1 MVNKYHTIYGDYFMI
16 SNILGIVTGFANGF
30 FGAGGGTILVP
41 GMERFLKVEEHKA
54 HATAIA
60 VILPLSVISAV
71 IYAFK
76 INIPWSTLIYVSI
89 GGVIGGYTGARI
101 LSKFSGKWL
110 HIIFGGFM
118 IIAAAKMV
126 M

>member
-1 MVNKYHTIYGDYFMI
+1 MNKSG
-16 SNILGIVTGFANGF
+16 ILGIVTGFANGF

-41 GMERFLKVEEHKA
+41 GMERILKTEEHKA

-60 VILPLSVISAV
+60 VILPLSVISAL
-71 IYAFK
+71 IYVFK
-76 INIPWSTLIYVSI
+76 VNIPWQALLYVCI
-89 GGVIGGYTGARI
+89 GGIPGGYTGAKI

-118 IIAAAKMV
+118 LIAAAKMV
-126 M
+126 IK

>member
-1 MVNKYHTIYGDYFMI
+1 MPCKSHTIYGDYFMK

-41 GMERFLKVEEHKA
+41 GMERFLKVEVHKA

-89 GGVIGGYTGARI
+89 GGIVGGYAGARI
-101 LSKFSGKWL
+101 LSKFSSKWL

>member
-1 MVNKYHTIYGDYFMI
+1 MVNKYHTIYGDYFMK

-41 GMERFLKVEEHKA
+41 GMERFLKVEVHKA

-89 GGVIGGYTGARI
+89 GGIAGGYAGARI

>member
-1 MVNKYHTIYGDYFMI
+1 MFK

-41 GMERFLKVEEHKA
+41 GMERLLNVEEHKA

-71 IYAFK
+71 IYVYK
-76 INIPWSTLIYVSI
+76 INIPWSNVLWVSL
-89 GGVIGGYTGARI
+89 GGITGGYTGARI

-110 HIIFGGFM
+110 HIIFGSFM
-118 IIAAAKMV
+118 LIAAAKMV
-126 M
+126 I

>member
-1 MVNKYHTIYGDYFMI
+1 MKTK
-16 SNILGIVTGFANGF
+16 ILGFVTGLANGF

-41 GMERFLKVEEHKA
+41 GMERFLNIEEHKA

-60 VILPLSVISAV
+60 VILPLSIISAI
-71 IYAFK
+71 IYMFK
-76 INIPWSTLIYVSI
+76 IQIIWSTVLYVSI
-89 GGVIGGYTGARI
+89 GGIVGGYVGAKI

-118 IIAAAKMV
+118 LIAAAKMV
-126 M
+126 I

>member
-1 MVNKYHTIYGDYFMI
+1 MFK
-16 SNILGIVTGFANGF
+16 SNILGIVIGFANGF

-41 GMERFLKVEEHKA
+41 GMERLLNVEEHKA

-60 VILPLSVISAV
+60 VILPLSLISAV
-71 IYAFK
+71 IYIYK
-76 INIPWSTLIYVSI
+76 INIPWSTVLWVSL
-89 GGVIGGYTGARI
+89 GGITGGYVGARI

-118 IIAAAKMV
+118 LIAAAKMV
-126 M
+126 I